1 MTPDLDRA
9 LRELAT
15 VIDFPPTPDLATAVE
30 RRLAHPPA
38 VRAWWPRWR
47 TAVLVAALVLVLA
60 AVAGAAAAR
69 FWDDVPGFTIER
81 VELQPP
87 VPAGA
92 GLRLGREVS
101 AAEAAARV
109 GAPTPLPADGRL
121 GTPDALYLASG
132 GNGPRVSAV
141 WRPRSGFPPLLR
153 RDVGAILTVLPGG
166 TVRGDAANKL
176 LSMETDVELVDV
188 GDGAAY
194 WLSGAPH
201 TVIFTRA
208 DGEIAVEDVRL
219 AGNVL
224 LWQQDGRVL
233 RLEAD
238 VELATA
244 LEIARSVR

>member
-30 RRLAHPPA
+30 RRLAQPRA
-38 VRAWWPRWR
+38 ARAWWPRWR
-47 TAVLVAALVLVLA
+47 TAVLVAALVLALA
-60 AVAGAAAAR
+60 AVAGAAATR
-69 FWDDVPGFTIER
+69 IWEDVPGFAIQR
-81 VELQPP
+81 VDLQPP
-87 VPAGA
+87 VPPGA
-92 GLRLGREVS
+92 GLALGPQVT
-101 AAEAAARV
+101 AEQAAARL
-109 GAPTPLPADGRL
+109 GAPMPLPADARL
-121 GTPDALYLASG
+121 GTPDAMYLASG

-141 WRPRSGFPPLLR
+141 WRPRPGLPALLR
-153 RDVGAILTVLPGG
+153 HDVGAILTVLPGG
-166 TVRGDAANKL
+166 TAQGDAASKL
-176 LSMETDVELVDV
+176 LSIETNVEPVEL

-201 TVIFTRA
+201 TVIFTRP

-233 RLEAD
+233 RLEANVD
-238 VELATA
+238 LATA
-244 LEIARSVR
+244 LELARSVR